1 MRPLSQRLN
10 LQGSCLAQ
18 SAVEFPALAAKCDRS
33 PAFCFMRPPFGPAAL
48 GLAAHGPALSELRA
62 CWFKLSETQTFHRRR
77 EQTACCR
84 LTKRGCLSF
93 LNPGHLGSAHERK
106 SSEGRWSAGCQSRSR
121 LRKRGNAGG
130 SMLINLAGGMAA
142 RKTLLRRAE
151 TGATPVA
158 LKILAVAAI
167 GMTAASCSAPQRI
180 ASSNR
185 RTIDPKYGVVAS
197 PRVVG
202 ENDPVPKGGG
212 REMVGKPV
220 CRRRAH
226 LRPPREPKRLRARG
240 AGVLVRNRLPRPV
253 DRKRRNLRPL
263 LDRRSASDP
272 AAAELRPGHECPE
285 QALDH
290 RSGERPGPLS
300 RQPPHGR
307 FAAGGRG
314 ARFQARRHN
323 SRARRVR
330 RSRLDARQR
339 RQQAS
344 SDVANRWAACALSG
358 QASIMVADAGEA
370 ASPPAWSPV
379 SPHEIYASRSG
390 ESDSAPA
397 AIPAQ
402 AATPSLAAAQP
413 RAVVRTALA
422 ATLVEEEASAP
433 AERVVVDAPLP
444 PERPLDL
451 GPIRSA
457 ATSVPATSA
466 TIAPPA
472 VDALPPRRPAYANL
486 AAPGRAVR

>member
-1 MRPLSQRLN
+1 MR
-10 LQGSCLAQ
+10 
-18 SAVEFPALAAKCDRS
+18 
-33 PAFCFMRPPFGPAAL
+33 
-48 GLAAHGPALSELRA
+48 
-62 CWFKLSETQTFHRRR
+62 
-77 EQTACCR
+77 
-84 LTKRGCLSF
+84 
-93 LNPGHLGSAHERK
+93 
-106 SSEGRWSAGCQSRSR
+106 
-121 LRKRGNAGG
+121 GG

-151 TGATPVA
+151 TGAAPVA

-167 GMTAASCSAPQRI
+167 GMTAASCSAPQTV

-212 REMVGKPV
+212 REMVGKPYV
-220 CRRRAH
+220 VAGRTYV
-226 LRPPREPKRLRARG
+226 PRENPSGYVREGLASWYGTAFHGRLTANGEIFDRYSIAAAHPTLPLPSYAR
-240 AGVLVRNRLPRPV
+240 VTNVRNKRSIIVRVNDRGPYHANRLMDV
-253 DRKRRNLRPL
+253 
-263 LDRRSASDP
+263 SQQV
-272 AAAELRPGHECPE
+272 AE
-285 QALDH
+285 ALDFRH
-290 RSGERPGPLS
+290 
-300 RQPPHGR
+300 
-307 FAAGGRG
+307 AGTT
-314 ARFQARRHN
+314 
-323 SRARRVR
+323 RVR
-330 RSRLDARQR
+330 VEYVGR
-339 RQQAS
+339 AS
-344 SDVANRWAACALSG
+344 TRGSDDNKLLATLRTDGRPAPFPG

-370 ASPPAWSPV
+370 ASPPAWSPA

-390 ESDSAPA
+390 ESNSAPA